1 MRWPDPLYPDTD
13 TVQSG
18 AAKTDVTVECH
29 EGDGV
34 AALATPTRPTCLA
47 TAMSLRPRCDVRIN
61 DLALNGY
68 HQRLSL
74 GDRQAEVLRPLR
86 VLLEY
91 RDLHGGAGG
100 AVIGGDLKQDPD
112 AHGAPPPMRIAESE
126 LSTTAGVES

>member
-1 MRWPDPLYPDTD
+1 M
-13 TVQSG
+13 QSR
-18 AAKTDVTVECH
+18 ATEIDVTVECH
-29 EGDGV
+29 EGDGI

-47 TAMSLRPRCDVRIN
+47 ITIPLHPGCDLRIN

-74 GDRQAEVLRPLR
+74 GDRQAEILRPLR

-112 AHGAPPPMRIAESE
+112 AHGAPPDADS
-126 LSTTAGVES
+126 